1 MHDPRSVECT
11 KSTPPPAAS
20 ALARE
25 NAYVQHRVGPGINS
39 WVFDY
44 WNEKPIEKRAVGCGL
59 EIAIQLEGEWNSRGH
74 ITGAKV
80 FEPGMILGVTAGERY
95 AHVHKKKGD
104 KAGRQVGFVVFGEM
118 LERLEAENCEL
129 RFKNVGARDARFLE
143 FCRLFADRIDHGLPP
158 PEDSALEVEAFIA
171 RQFDLCKASSKIR
184 AKKELENHF
193 EFDLPMQLVTDAAGL
208 HPETFCRQFT
218 RDYGIS
224 PAIYRVLL
232 RLNHATRLLWSR
244 PDLTVEQIAEESGFR
259 NKSYFHRAYVRQYGR
274 TPKAVRAGFL
284 EALQS
289 VQAS

>member
-1 MHDPRSVECT
+1 MRDPRSVECT
-11 KSTPPPAAS
+11 KSTSASSVSPA
-20 ALARE
+20 ARE
-25 NAYVQHRVGPGINS
+25 NAYVQHRVAPGINS

-44 WNEKPIEKRAVGCGL
+44 WNEKPTEKRAVGCGL
-59 EIAIQLEGEWNSRGH
+59 EIGIQLEGDWTCRGH

-80 FEPGMILGVTAGERY
+80 FEPGTILGVTTGESY
-95 AHVHKKKGD
+95 VHVHKKTD
-104 KAGRQVGFVVFGEM
+104 KPGRQVGFVVFGEM
-118 LERLEAENCEL
+118 LDRLEGDDCEL
-129 RFKNVGARDARFLE
+129 RFKDIGARDSRFLE
-143 FCRLFADRIDHGLPP
+143 FCRGFADRIDRGLPP
-158 PEDSALEVEAFIA
+158 PENTTLEVEAFIA

-193 EFDLPMQLVTDAAGL
+193 EFDLPMQLVTESAGL

-259 NKSYFHRAYVRQYGR
+259 NKSYFHRAYVRQYGT
-274 TPKAVRAGFL
+274 TPKAVRARFL
-284 EALQS
+284 DALERR
-289 VQAS
+289 VA